1 MIHLKDINI
10 VIPCVKPRRFLHLSD
25 PHIAYYYP
33 GDDPEYVKYA
43 KYYSSAW
50 GTEDKSSNENFED
63 FLSLA
68 VSEKPDAVTIA
79 GDLQDACSVSNVK
92 YLVEKLSDFP
102 VEYLYVYGNHE
113 PEAHDPAWLDDDLK
127 KRAET
132 ARLVGKH
139 PEFFVKDY
147 GDLLIIGIDDS
158 DRTVSPEQREMLK
171 KELSRCVPA
180 LVLIHVPL
188 PIPSFEEE
196 VKRKNED
203 FNYYLFGHEKPSA
216 LTREFYELLTSGNS
230 PVYGILS
237 GHVHF
242 VSETEYLPGRKQIT
256 SAPGRGWRVTING

>member
-10 VIPCVKPRRFLHLSD
+10 VIPGVKPRRFLHLSD

-147 GDLLIIGIDDS
+147 GDLLIIGIAIANVVAFITAGASCVTFLILFDILGLIALLVPFFLLRRLHSEPLSLFDTFLALAAIFS
-158 DRTVSPEQREMLK
+158 VVSCMAILAYQAKTYGTSFKATMDR
-171 KELSRCVPA
+171 PA
-180 LVLIHVPL
+180 VV
-188 PIPSFEEE
+188 
-196 VKRKNED
+196 
-203 FNYYLFGHEKPSA
+203 
-216 LTREFYELLTSGNS
+216 
-230 PVYGILS
+230 
-237 GHVHF
+237 
-242 VSETEYLPGRKQIT
+242 ETMEC
-256 SAPGRGWRVTING
+256 